1 MKDEHAVNR
10 YLRVLPALGIPVPE
24 TLDWAI
30 PLGLRPAELTTN
42 ESYIVLHPF
51 SRGEGKSLSPEGIG
65 AFIHSFREKCT
76 MPIVLA
82 GAPRSLPDFGLG
94 VIDLLGKTSLSEL
107 IGLLRGASYLVS
119 VDSGPMHLAA
129 ALGIPLLSIH
139 TWSDPRLVGPFSKN
153 SHVWQG
159 GQILEQNLLRVPEP
173 ERAFSLHDAAAVGAV
188 LDPEALDEALDLVRA
203 AVRS

>member
-1 MKDEHAVNR
+1 
-10 YLRVLPALGIPVPE
+10 
-24 TLDWAI
+24 
-30 PLGLRPAELTTN
+30 
-42 ESYIVLHPF
+42 
-51 SRGEGKSLSPEGIG
+51 
-65 AFIHSFREKCT
+65 

-82 GAPRSLPDFGLG
+82 GAPKSLPDFGLG

-159 GQILEQNLLRVPEP
+159 GQILEQNLQRVPAP
-173 ERAFSLHDAAAVGAV
+173 ERAFTLQDAAAVGHFAANAV
-188 LDPEALDEALDLVRA
+188 TLATIP
-203 AVRS
+203 